1 MATLSAP
8 DYWADVMRWWAFV
21 GAPLGAVPLAR
32 KLREMATLWHIGLRE
47 PVTVPLKVLL
57 LAGGALL
64 CFLCFSFVAGLVI
77 PFTNRLPGFDMQS
90 IIFRAVMA
98 GAWTMAGI
106 ASWLSAVAFA
116 RGRWFMAG
124 AAATWFVA
132 VSFVTVA
139 TAG

>member
-1 MATLSAP
+1 LAPLTAP

-32 KLREMATLWHIGLRE
+32 KLRELAALWHLGIRD
-47 PVTVPLKVLL
+47 PVTVPMKVIL

-64 CFLCFSFVAGLVI
+64 SFLCFSFVAGLVI
-77 PFTNRLPGFDMQS
+77 PFTNRVPGFDMQS
-90 IIFRAVMA
+90 ISFRTVMA
-98 GAWTMAGI
+98 AAWTLAGI
-106 ASWLSAVAFA
+106 GSWGSAVAFN

-124 AAATWFVA
+124 AAASWFVA

>member
-1 MATLSAP
+1 MAPLAAP
-8 DYWADVMRWWAFV
+8 DYWADVMRWWAFI
-21 GAPLGAVPLAR
+21 GAPLGAFPLAR
-32 KLREMATLWHIGLRE
+32 KLRELATLWHLGFRDPI
-47 PVTVPLKVLL
+47 VVPLKVIL
-57 LAGGALL
+57 LAGAALL
-64 CFLCFSFVAGLVI
+64 SFLCFSFVAGLLI

-90 IIFRAVMA
+90 ISFRSIMA
-98 GAWTMAGI
+98 IAWTLAGI
-106 ASWLSAVAFA
+106 GSWFTAVAFA

>member
-1 MATLSAP
+1 MAPLTAP

-32 KLREMATLWHIGLRE
+32 KLRELAALWHLGIRD
-47 PVTVPLKVLL
+47 PVTVPMKVIL

-64 CFLCFSFVAGLVI
+64 SFLCFSFVAGLVI
-77 PFTNRLPGFDMQS
+77 PFTNRVPGFDMQS
-90 IIFRAVMA
+90 ISFRTVMA
-98 GAWTMAGI
+98 AAWTLAGI
-106 ASWLSAVAFA
+106 GSWGSAVAFN

-124 AAATWFVA
+124 AAASWFVA